1 MSNAYLRR
9 YTDMPALLYLLNE
22 RKITLLDPESWDDSN
37 DSHYLALYREKMN
50 LKSVLVLCFTQANET
65 YHHWRVFANGSSGVC
80 IRFKRAELLEIV
92 KKQPS
97 IRTGT
102 VKYRT
107 LPEMRKKTLVS
118 RELPFLKRYAFEQE
132 DEFRIVY
139 ESKKEKNPTLDI
151 TIPLSCIERITLS
164 PWVPRAL
171 SRHIKRTLKSIKGC
185 SYLEISR
192 STLIGNEEW
201 KKLGESADQK
211 RRTPA
216 GRKLGTRR

>member
-1 MSNAYLRR
+1 
-9 YTDMPALLYLLNE
+9 MPALLYLLNE

-37 DSHYLALYREKMN
+37 DSHYLAVYREKKD

-92 KKQPS
+92 KVQPS

-102 VKYRT
+102 VKYLT
-107 LPEMRKKTLVS
+107 LPEMRKKTPVI
-118 RELPFLKRYAFEQE
+118 RDLPFLKRYAFEQE

-139 ESKKEKNPTLDI
+139 ESKTEKNPTLDI
-151 TIPLSCIERITLS
+151 AIPLSCIERITLS
-164 PWVPRAL
+164 PWIPLAL
-171 SRHIKRTLKSIKGC
+171 SRHVKRTLKSIKGC
-185 SYLEISR
+185 SDLEIAR

-201 KKLGESADQK
+201 KKLGEFAGQQH
-211 RRTPA
+211 RTPA
-216 GRKLGTRR
+216 EHKLGARR